1 MKFSNPLLANFVWA
15 GLLLESRLI
24 AIPVVMAGLV
34 IEYFF
39 VRRLTGFSINRSLV
53 ADLTMNGA
61 SLLLGL
67 VFIPLAGFA
76 WEISVGSLLWEL
88 NNRIGSFHPINLTAT
103 FIVAV
108 LINAVIE
115 NFVLRKIFKL
125 ENDKAGFRWLCLAN
139 ALTVGIALGSLWLFP
154 IRNS

>member
-1 MKFSNPLLANFVWA
+1 MKFSNPVLANFVWA

-24 AIPVVMAGLV
+24 AIPVILAGLV

-39 VRRLTGFSINRSLV
+39 VRRLTGFSAKRSLI
-53 ADLTMNGA
+53 ADVTMNAA
-61 SLLLGL
+61 SLLLGIVL
-67 VFIPLAGFA
+67 IPLAGFA

-88 NNRIGSFHPINLTAT
+88 NNQIGSFHPINLAAT
-103 FIVAV
+103 FIAAV

-125 ENDKAGFRWLCLAN
+125 EKDKAGFRWLCLAN
-139 ALTVGIALGSLWLFP
+139 ALTVGIALGSLWFFP
-154 IRNS
+154 IKNS